1 MGHLKEEGSVQLMV
15 PEGSAPR
22 GVERAEFGSQEEE
35 KEFIS
40 GGEHKTQLKE
50 MSPAALPCSLSC
62 LPITPSYRESTG

>member
-1 MGHLKEEGSVQLMV
+1 MGHLKEKGSVQLMV

-40 GGEHKTQLKE
+40 GGVHKT
-50 MSPAALPCSLSC
+50 
-62 LPITPSYRESTG
+62 